1 MKYFYIFEGKM
12 IDSHC
17 HILPNLDDGP
27 DTWEE
32 ALDIARIASNDGIKA
47 IIATPHY
54 KLGVYNNSSQTI
66 ILAVNQLNNRLRE
79 QGIPLKVLP
88 GMEIHFYPEL
98 INDLQNDE
106 LLTLND
112 SPYLLIEFS
121 NDIKLSS
128 YIEQYLFQLQL
139 NGYIPI
145 IAHIERCFDFVRN
158 IDLLEKW
165 HNRGIESQL
174 TSASLNGIFG
184 KKIHLFAQRTLK
196 EGLIDYLVTD
206 AHSVSKFGRKP
217 ILSEGI
223 NKISRIIGREK
234 ALELVTTNPGRI
246 LTSNRIVKENR
257 KVFVPDNDQDESQ
270 D

>member
-1 MKYFYIFEGKM
+1 L
-12 IDSHC
+12 IDTHC

-27 DTWEE
+27 DSWEE
-32 ALDIARIASNDGIKA
+32 ALDIAMMASNDGIKV

-54 KLGVYNNSSQTI
+54 KMGVYNNSAQTI

-98 INDLQNDE
+98 INDLQNGE
-106 LLTLND
+106 LLTLNN
-112 SPYLLIEFS
+112 SPYLLIEFP

-184 KKIHLFAQRTLK
+184 EKIHLFAQRTIK
-196 EGLIDYLVTD
+196 KRLIDYLVTD

-217 ILSEGI
+217 ILSEGM
-223 NKISRIIGREK
+223 NKISRMIGKER
-234 ALELVTTNPGRI
+234 AMNLVTTNPARI
-246 LTSNRIVKENR
+246 LTSNRIEKNKQR
-257 KVFVPDNDQDESQ
+257 GICS
-270 D
+270 

>member
-1 MKYFYIFEGKM
+1 L
-12 IDSHC
+12 IDTHC

-27 DTWEE
+27 VTLEE

-54 KLGVYNNSSQTI
+54 KLGVYQNSSQTI
-66 ILAVNQLNNRLRE
+66 ILAVNQLNNRLIE
-79 QGIPLKVLP
+79 DGIPVKVFP

-98 INDLQNDE
+98 IDDLENGE
-106 LLTLND
+106 VLTLNN
-112 SPYLLIEFS
+112 SPYLLIEFP
-121 NDIKLSS
+121 NDIHLSS

-145 IAHIERCFDFVRN
+145 IAHIERCFDFSRN
-158 IDLLEKW
+158 IKLLEKW

-184 KKIHLFAQRTLK
+184 KKIQLFAQQTLK
-196 EGLIDYLVTD
+196 KGLIDYLVTD

-217 ILSEGI
+217 ILSEGM
-223 NKISRIIGREK
+223 NKISRMIGKEK
-234 ALELVTTNPGRI
+234 ALELVTTNPARI
-246 LTSNRIVKENR
+246 LTSNRIEKEDR
-257 KVFVPDNDQDESQ
+257 EIFVPDNHQDKSN